1 MSCPVNCPGEQSSN
15 WTSENILL
23 ANLEVVEVHGLQGED
38 DEVDF
43 LKLMLRS
50 AAALRSLTMG
60 ISDDVSP
67 SDNGYKKICGI
78 RQEYP
83 GGEYHVH
90 SIRS

>member
-43 LKLMLRS
+43 LKLLLRS
-50 AAALRSLTMG
+50 AAALRRLTIG
-60 ISDDVSP
+60 ISDDAP
-67 SDNGYKKICGI
+67 SENGYKKICGTMGH
-78 RQEYP
+78 YP
-83 GGEYHVH
+83 FVEI
-90 SIRS
+90 SRS